1 MTNIA
6 QICISTA
13 SITGTPSLH
22 ALSTPNLS
30 ISSFTE
36 AQALIRFARL
46 WTFAWQLT
54 FVDSQNVSL

>member
-6 QICISTA
+6 QICIFTA
-13 SITGTPSLH
+13 SITDTPSVH

-36 AQALIRFARL
+36 VPLRFAQL

-54 FVDSQNVSL
+54 FVDSRNVSL